1 MNIINPSSI
10 FQNISNWQSL
20 NPDKKSGISN
30 NPNGMPGLF
39 NAGQSNGVSDFQS
52 IINSLKDASKSQEF
66 ASSVIE
72 GRVEYNLKA
81 AFQTDSGQKINMELN
96 VKVDFRFEQA
106 TAAYSKGKTTQSDS
120 GDEFS
125 PENTAKRIGN
135 FAMGFLGAFQT
146 NHAGQEKSDSLDGF
160 FNLAKD
166 AIAKGFDQ
174 AKNILGDLYGE
185 TGEKTYDL
193 VMKFMDDAKNRLLDM
208 DKTAYSALAN
218 LEKK

>member
-1 MNIINPSSI
+1 MNVINPSSI

-20 NPDKKSGISN
+20 NPDKKSGNLN
-30 NPNGMPGLF
+30 NLNDIPGLF
-39 NAGQSNGVSDFQS
+39 KAGQSNGVSDFQS
-52 IINSLKDASKSQEF
+52 IINSLKDASKSQAF
-66 ASSVIE
+66 TSSVIE

-81 AFQTDSGQKINMELN
+81 AFQTESGQKINIELD

-106 TAAYSKGKTTQSDS
+106 SAAYSRGKNQNDAP

-146 NHAGQEKSDSLDGF
+146 NHAGQAKNDSLDGF

-166 AIAKGFDQ
+166 AIVKGFDQ

-185 TGEKTYDL
+185 TSEKTYDL

-208 DKTAYSALAN
+208 DKTAYSSLAN